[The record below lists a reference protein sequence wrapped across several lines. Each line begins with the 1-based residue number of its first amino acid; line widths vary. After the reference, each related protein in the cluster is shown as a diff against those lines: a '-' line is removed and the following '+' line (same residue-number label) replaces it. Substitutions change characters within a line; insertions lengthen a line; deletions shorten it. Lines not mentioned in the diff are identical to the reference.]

1 LFSEDAALND
11 ALTHL
16 RECALSRGF
25 EVEAHGA
32 DGLLLILDV
41 PHADGVRLLYRIIV
55 SANGPYL
62 CAREDTP
69 ARRLPE
75 FCPERH
81 IVADGSFCMYWAGEQ
96 SFAVTDAVTA
106 GNWLSLLLNFL
117 RLQRRAA
124 KRRCWPNYET
134 WAHGT
139 DAARQQWRTERAAEK
154 LGPELKA
161 AVATRDLKAFRDTTG
176 TLRVMMDGRP
186 LFSVWKSPN
195 RFDRSGH
202 RLTYACEFGSG
213 SNRKTSHGGRAKLLE
228 EMALA
233 LVIWEEGEKRFWAFH
248 QDRVCCGTI
257 DNCPLQK
264 NSGDENDNTV

>member
-1 LFSEDAALND
+1 
-11 ALTHL
+11 
-16 RECALSRGF
+16 
-25 EVEAHGA
+25 
-32 DGLLLILDV
+32 LLLILDV
-41 PHADGVRLLYRIIV
+41 PHADGVRLQYRILV

-62 CAREDTP
+62 CAQEDP
-69 ARRLPE
+69 LAKRLPE

-96 SFAVTDAVTA
+96 SFAVTDAVSA

-124 KRRCWPNYET
+124 KQRSWPNRET

-139 DAARQQWRTERAAEK
+139 NAARQQLRAERAAEK
-154 LGPELKA
+154 LGPKWKA
-161 AVATRDLKAFRDTTG
+161 AVAARDLKTSG
-176 TLRVMMDGRP
+176 EVGGPLRVTMGGLP

-202 RLTYACEFGSG
+202 RLTCACEFGSG
-213 SNRKTSHGGRAKLLE
+213 NKRKTSHGGRAKLLE
-228 EMALA
+228 EMAQA
-233 LVIWEEGEKRFWAFH
+233 LVMWEEDEKRFWACH
-248 QDRVCCGTI
+248 QDSVCCGTI

-264 NSGDENDNTV
+264 NSGEDNDNTI